1 MRLAPLDTLCALSDE
16 ALAALRSSFV
26 AAGYTPSVVADCER
40 IAPGLVDGLRLPL
53 VQAELRAAPTPGRT
67 LARLLLYLDVVDETE
82 VTALLGVTTTR
93 DLLEAGA
100 LAHADGGLRA
110 AVIVAPCFEL
120 YVLSDPLDA
129 HADAVMGPGPTTL
142 HLAEALPRAAVA
154 SVLDVGCGAGTLAL
168 LAASRGAQTAV
179 GVDISPRAVAIS
191 TLNARL
197 NGVRARFVVSDLCA
211 AVAGERFDLV
221 VSQPA
226 FIAQPPDVDASVF
239 AHGGPRGD
247 ELALRLLAE
256 LPGLLRE
263 GGSAVVLV
271 QSATPAEAPLH
282 QRARAALGASAA
294 GLMVLTAPSMGPDA
308 YSIGYATMVDA
319 SLGARWREA
328 ALRYRAHL
336 RAMSVESF
344 QYGLVCVRADG
355 LGYTLT
361 LPVLGLRGLGA
372 DALQGLAD
380 GLALAAR
387 ADDALLD
394 AGVRC
399 ADGVAWI
406 EERDRPDSATRPRW
420 IARFRAL
427 PFADRELSEAS
438 WALLEL
444 LDVSA
449 RVRDAVTAYARLCD
463 ADPREVAPQVL
474 GFVRDSLARGL
485 LAPS

>member
-1 MRLAPLDTLCALSDE
+1 MRLAPLDKLSALSDE
-16 ALAALRSSFV
+16 TLAALRASLAS
-26 AAGYTPSVVADCER
+26 AGYRPAVVADCER
-40 IAPGLVDGLRLPL
+40 VAPGLLDGLRLPL
-53 VQAELRAAPTPGRT
+53 VQAELRAAPTPARS
-67 LARLLLYLDVVDETE
+67 LARLFLYLDAVDEAE
-82 VTALLGVTTTR
+82 VLALLGDATTR
-93 DLLEAGA
+93 ALLEAGA
-100 LAHADGGLRA
+100 LTRDDDGLRA
-110 AVIVAPCFEL
+110 AVILAPCFDL

-142 HLAEALPRAAVA
+142 HLAEALPREAVA

-197 NGVRARFVVSDLCA
+197 NGVRARFLVSDLCA
-211 AVAGERFDLV
+211 AVADERFDLV
-221 VSQPA
+221 LSQPA

-256 LPGLLRE
+256 LPARLNE

-282 QRARAALGASAA
+282 QRARAAMGASAA

-308 YSIGYATMVDA
+308 YSIGYATMADA

-336 RAMSVESF
+336 RAMSVEAF

-372 DALQGLAD
+372 DALRGLAD

-394 AGVRC
+394 AGVRG
-399 ADGVAWI
+399 ADGVTWI

-427 PFADRELSEAS
+427 PFADREVSEAS
-438 WALLEL
+438 WVLLGL
-444 LDVSA
+444 LDESP
-449 RVRDAVTAYARLCD
+449 RVRDAVTAYAQLCD
-463 ADPREVAPQVL
+463 AEPREVAPQVL
-474 GFVRDSLARGL
+474 SFVRDGLARGM